1 MEVLLIEPW
10 LRGMAIARSSL
21 EIRKALLFKPWW
33 EDFLQEMKDVWLFE
47 WLEFCLRETREVL
60 LVVPWLEGS
69 FTDQGDSA
77 G

>member
-47 WLEFCLRETREVL
+47 WL
-60 LVVPWLEGS
+60 
-69 FTDQGDSA
+69 
-77 G
+77 